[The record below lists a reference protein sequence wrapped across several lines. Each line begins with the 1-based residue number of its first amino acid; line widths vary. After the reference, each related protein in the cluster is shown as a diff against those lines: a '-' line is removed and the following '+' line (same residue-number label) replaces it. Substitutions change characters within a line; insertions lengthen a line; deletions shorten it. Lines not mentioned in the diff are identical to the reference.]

1 MLIRLYRQ
9 LSKKYVLSTAFATC
23 FIKGSLSDG
32 VAQIA
37 VEKRTFEGFNLKGF
51 TSVHE
56 KHISEKVFSFRRNLA
71 FAFFSG
77 VYLGCGQHFIYNVAF
92 TRIFGSAQTMKVAF
106 QKVAADLFV
115 HTPLIYLPLYYA
127 FQQTVAFGGTPMQG
141 LRRFYGRWDSKTR
154 QFNFGEVVPTMLN
167 YAKIWPVVHFFN
179 FTVTPPELRIAVV
192 ACVSFVWLVIVSTIS
207 HQQQDRFNI
216 NTEKNSN
223 PKKE

>member
-37 VEKRTFEGFNLKGF
+37 VEKL
-51 TSVHE
+51 
-56 KHISEKVFSFRRNLA
+56 FSFRRNLA

-127 FQQTVAFGGTPMQG
+127 FQQTVVFGGTPMQG
-141 LRRFYGRWDSKTR
+141 LRRFYG
-154 QFNFGEVVPTMLN
+154 QVVPTMLN

-223 PKKE
+223 PKKEYKKE